1 MTQYIDLSV
10 AIRPHFRWGME
21 RGLAKDYEKGDAFQT
36 TWIKLIVHG
45 YTHIDS
51 PRHMVRDGLTSSDV
65 PLSTTIGEASVID
78 LSDIAPNEEITAA
91 RLAARGGHVRPGDI
105 VLIKTC
111 WDLKRDL
118 DTAEFW
124 TDAPYLS
131 RDACEWLLST
141 GLKALAPDFPQD
153 YPIRQLLT
161 GEVAPMEEFV
171 SHDVLLRNGVILI
184 EYVGNFAALK
194 NPRTFIY
201 ALPLRLPDSDGSPA
215 RVIAV
220 EEDG

>member
-1 MTQYIDLSV
+1 MPNYIDLTV
-10 AIRPHFRWGME
+10 PIQPHFRWGME
-21 RGLAKDYEKGDAFQT
+21 RGLTSDYAKGDSFQT

-51 PRHMVRDGLTSSDV
+51 PRHMVQDGKTSSEV

-78 LSDIAPNEEITAA
+78 LSDIEPNQEITANM
-91 RLAARGGHVRPGDI
+91 LQARGDHVQKGDI
-105 VLIKTC
+105 VLLKTC

-118 DTAEFW
+118 NSEAFW

-131 RDACEWLLST
+131 RGACEWLLST
-141 GLKALAPDFPQD
+141 GLKAFAPDFPQD
-153 YPIRQLLT
+153 YPIRKLLH
-161 GEVAPMEEFV
+161 GEVAPIEEFV

-184 EYVGNFAALK
+184 EYVGNFDALK
-194 NPRTFIY
+194 SPRTFIY
-201 ALPLRLPDSDGSPA
+201 ALPIRIPESDGCPA

-220 EEDG
+220 E